1 MSPHTLEHARRVM
14 AETQVILDADPKYQT
29 RRVNARAA
37 VQTKPPSANELF
49 FTEVGELMDSEG
61 LSRAE
66 AVRRVSCEK
75 PNLGQAYVAEF
86 NKGKKQEE
94 DRERETSRRRHRN
107 R

>member
-1 MSPHTLEHARRVM
+1 MSWTIDQAKAVM
-14 AETQVILDADPKYQT
+14 AETRRICAKDT
-29 RRVNARAA
+29 RCQPNIGTARAA
-37 VQTKPPSANELF
+37 ATTKPPSANELF

-61 LSRAE
+61 LSRDE

-75 PNLGQAYVAEF
+75 PHLGEAYVAEF